1 MIFFLGP
8 KIFEGQS
15 ESFICC
21 KSLFDGYNHFG
32 SKNSIREILALESPE
47 SRKSSERPSATLC
60 VKCMGGAISYPAMTI
75 ETGWT
80 CTIQT
85 FRTKTKKQL
94 FWSFRID
101 DMGQN

>member
-1 MIFFLGP
+1 MRNDFFLGP

-60 VKCMGGAISYPAMTI
+60 VKVSSTSGFRAD
-75 ETGWT
+75 
-80 CTIQT
+80 
-85 FRTKTKKQL
+85 FRTHGISSIKTQRMNQSEL
-94 FWSFRID
+94 V
-101 DMGQN
+101 MA